1 MEFLSDVHE
10 RQLSE
15 LPKENVQSILVLRP
29 TRDSMRV
36 DLPTPDGPEI
46 KIISLLHTL
55 NCISSVF
62 FMVPH
67 VLNEA
72 GNLNC
77 AMTGKSQRLDV
88 LV

>member
-1 MEFLSDVHE
+1 MEFLSDVQE

-15 LPKENVQSILVLRP
+15 PPKENVQSILVLRP

-36 DLPTPDGPEI
+36 DLPTPDGQKL

-62 FMVPH
+62 LLPH